1 MELHNLE
8 KTKSWTGKVVRLNGK
23 IDQTS
28 QTIKVYIQINS
39 SDLKEGMYLEADLLA
54 KSEKDAYEISRKVLV
69 NNNSVYIVN
78 DTILKLVSVTPVYF
92 KDQSVIIKGLPDG
105 SKILSKN
112 IPGAYDGMLIKVF
125 DKNKKQN

>member
-1 MELHNLE
+1 
-8 KTKSWTGKVVRLNGK
+8 
-23 IDQTS
+23 
-28 QTIKVYIQINS
+28 
-39 SDLKEGMYLEADLLA
+39 MYLEADLLA

>member
-1 MELHNLE
+1 VELHNLE